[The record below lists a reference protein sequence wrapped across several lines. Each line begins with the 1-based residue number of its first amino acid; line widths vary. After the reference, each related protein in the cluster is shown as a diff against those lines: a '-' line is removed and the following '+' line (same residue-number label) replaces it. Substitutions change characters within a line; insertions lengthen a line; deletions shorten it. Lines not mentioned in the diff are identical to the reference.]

1 MNEIIK
7 GSGGGGK
14 SGGGSARVAV
24 EAPNTLKSTQYA
36 RVLDLVSEGEIEGLV
51 DGLSSVYID
60 NTALVDDQGNF
71 NFTGV
76 TFDYRTGVQSQEYIP
91 GFSSVEN
98 EISVS
103 TEIVKSTPVIRSIT
117 NPNVNAARITVSV
130 PQLTEQDLKKGDLNG
145 SSVTLQIHYKNN
157 GGDWIPARI
166 NPVKTNF
173 SISGNIATSASTK
186 IFDASI
192 KIVWT
197 GTGIATSVL
206 QVCSWLVEY
215 RQTPSGSWTPLQ
227 TGEFSGRS
235 SENNVFVPYGEG
247 DFGGYYVKS
256 ILPPIS
262 SKTVTFHPPTDN
274 TYEFR
279 VTLISGTGT
288 MSIES
293 ATGFYYVPDITISGK
308 TVSNYQRSARIELPS
323 PGPWD
328 IRVSRVTPDSDK
340 TALQNKTYFSS
351 YTEIIDA
358 KLSYPNSAVFGIQ
371 IDAKQFNSI
380 PSRAYEIYGIKV
392 KVPNNYNPIT
402 REYVGE
408 WDGGFNVAWTN
419 NPAWIF
425 YDIVTNDRYGLG
437 NFIDSSSVDKWGL
450 YSIAK
455 YCDEQVLDG
464 LGSYEPRFTC
474 NAYIQTRY
482 EAYTLLSQ
490 LASIFRAMVF
500 WSAGQITCVQD
511 KPSDKVALF
520 NASNVI
526 DGQFNYSGSSVKTR
540 HTVCLVTWNDPADR
554 YKQKVEYVE
563 DEEGIAVYGVVQ
575 TEIQA
580 FGCTSRGQA
589 HRLGKW
595 LLFSER
601 LETETVNFKAGMD
614 AALVYPGAIIQTQ
627 DSFRSGK
634 RFGGRLL
641 SGSSA
646 TELNLDS
653 SIEIEPGK
661 TYEMSVVLSD
671 GSVETTNVTSPIG
684 THSKLTV
691 SPALSTPAITNAI
704 WVLSASDLTPE
715 EWRVVSI
722 TETEPGI
729 VEIAALASRQD
740 KYDAVEKD
748 LILEPLNTTTVN
760 LDAPIVTNLIVEES
774 LYLVTPVVVGNS
786 VTLSWTSS
794 APRFIVSYISDQIN
808 PVSIETSET
817 SYTFNGIPIG
827 EYTFSVQPANI
838 FGRRGT
844 VVSVT
849 KEIYGLKAS
858 PSDVTG
864 LSLNAISGNAH
875 ITFDPATDLDVK
887 IGGHLRLKHARTS
900 ISWNDGIDLGVF
912 IPGTAT
918 SAVVPLLQGNYLA
931 KWVDSSGVESV
942 NAVRIETN
950 SPNIIKLNVVEL
962 IQEEPTFTGTKT
974 NLGMSEFLG
983 EPALTLDSS
992 LTIDEMTSPIDSWP
1006 LFYAWGG
1013 VSSSG
1018 TYLFSNTVDLG
1029 NIYVSRL
1036 SADLESHGVN
1046 ALDKID
1052 NWGLIDSL
1060 LTIDGDV
1067 VSDVSAGLFVKQSD
1081 DGIIYSEWKPF
1092 VVGEY
1097 SSRFFQF
1104 KLELSSSGDSN
1115 IVVTKCSVIIDM
1127 PDTLYSE
1134 NDIISGTSTYSI
1146 VYPTPFYNVS
1156 AIGITAQDMQTGDY
1170 YEITNKTVSGFDI
1183 TFKNSSSIIVSK
1195 TFDYISK
1202 GY

>member
-7 GSGGGGK
+7 GSGGGK

-76 TFDYRTGVQSQEYIP
+76 TFDYRTGTQSQEYIP

-103 TEIVKSTPVIRSIT
+103 TEVVKATPVVRSIT

-130 PQLTEQDLKKGDLNG
+130 PQLTEQDMTNGDLNG

-157 GGDWIPARI
+157 GGDWIPAKVQT
-166 NPVKTNF
+166 VKSALSVSNGT
-173 SISGNIATSASTK
+173 ATSASTQ
-186 IFDASI
+186 ILDAVIS
-192 KIVWT
+192 VYWT
-197 GTGIATSVL
+197 GTEAASTIL
-206 QVCSWLVEY
+206 QTCDWLLEY
-215 RQTPSGSWTPLQ
+215 RSTPSGSWTALQ
-227 TGEFSGRS
+227 TGTLSGKS
-235 SENNVFVPYGEG
+235 KSEDVFYPFGG
-247 DFGGYYVKS
+247 DFGGYYRKYITAPSASKS
-256 ILPPIS
+256 VS
-262 SKTVTFHPPTDN
+262 FQAPTEG

-279 VTLISGTGT
+279 VTKISGYGT
-288 MSIES
+288 VKINYASG
-293 ATGFYYVPDITISGK
+293 TYYIPNIVISGK
-308 TVSNYQRSARIELPS
+308 TVSNYQRSVRIELPA

-358 KLSYPNSAVFGIQ
+358 KLIYPNSAVFGIQ

-380 PSRAYEIYGIKV
+380 PERAYEIYGIKV

-437 NFIDSSSVDKWGL
+437 TFIDSNSVDKWGL

-511 KPSDKVALF
+511 KPADKIALF

-614 AALVYPGAIIQTQ
+614 AAMVYPGAVIQTQ

-641 SGSSA
+641 SGSST

-653 SIEIEPGK
+653 SIEIELGK
-661 TYEMSVVLSD
+661 TYELSIVLSD
-671 GSVETTNVTSPIG
+671 GSVETTNVINPIG
-684 THSKLTV
+684 THSALTV
-691 SPALSTPAITNAI
+691 SPALSTTAITNAI

-748 LILEPLNTTTVN
+748 LILEPLNTTAVN
-760 LDAPIVTNLIVEES
+760 LDAPIVTNLVVEES

-794 APRFIVSYISDQIN
+794 APRFIVSYVSDQIN
-808 PVSIETSET
+808 PVTVETSET

-844 VVSVT
+844 TVSVT

-875 ITFDPATDLDVK
+875 ITFDPAIDLDVK

-950 SPNIIKLNVVEL
+950 SPNVIKLNVVEL

-992 LTIDEMTSPIDSWP
+992 LTVDEMTLPIDSWP

-1018 TYLFSNTVDLG
+1018 TYLFTDTVDLG

-1067 VSDVSAGLFVKQSD
+1067 ISDVSAGLFVKQSD
-1081 DGIIYSEWKPF
+1081 DGITYSEWKPF

-1104 KLELSSSGDSN
+1104 KLELSSSGDNN
-1115 IVVTKCSVIIDM
+1115 IAVTKCTVIIDM

-1134 NDIISGTSTYSI
+1134 NDIVSGASTYSI

-1183 TFKNSSSIIVSK
+1183 TFKNSSGTVVSK

>member
-7 GSGGGGK
+7 GSGGGKG
-14 SGGGSARVAV
+14 GGGSARVAV

-36 RVLDLVSEGEIEGLV
+36 KVLDLVSEGEIEGLV

-76 TFDYRTGVQSQEYIP
+76 AFDYRTGTQSQEYIP

-103 TEIVKSTPVIRSIT
+103 AEVVKATPVVRSIT
-117 NPNVNAARITVSV
+117 NPNVNAARVTISV
-130 PQLTEQDLKKGDLNG
+130 PQLTEQDMTNGDLNG

-157 GGDWIPARI
+157 GGDWIPAKVQAASAALSVS
-166 NPVKTNF
+166 NGT
-173 SISGNIATSASTK
+173 ATSASTQ
-186 IFDASI
+186 ISDAVISI
-192 KIVWT
+192 YWT
-197 GTGIATSVL
+197 GTEAASTIL
-206 QVCSWLVEY
+206 QTCDWLLEY
-215 RQTPSGSWTPLQ
+215 RSTPSGSWTALQ
-227 TGEFSGRS
+227 TGTLSGKS
-235 SENNVFVPYGEG
+235 KSEKVFYPYGEG
-247 DFGGYYVKS
+247 FVGYYRTVITAPSASKS
-256 ILPPIS
+256 VSFQAP
-262 SKTVTFHPPTDN
+262 VEG

-279 VTLISGTGT
+279 VTKISGYGT
-288 MSIES
+288 VKINYASG
-293 ATGFYYVPDITISGK
+293 TYYIPNIVISGK
-308 TVSNYQRSARIELPS
+308 TVSNYQRSTRIELPA

-408 WDGGFNVAWTN
+408 WDGGFNIAWTN

-437 NFIDSSSVDKWGL
+437 TFIDSNSVDKWGL

-511 KPSDKVALF
+511 KPADKIALF

-614 AALVYPGAIIQTQ
+614 AAMVYPGAVIQTQ

-641 SGSSA
+641 SGSST

-653 SIEIEPGK
+653 SIEIELGK
-661 TYEMSVVLSD
+661 TYELSIVLSD
-671 GSVETTNVTSPIG
+671 GTVETTNVTNSIG

-691 SPALSTPAITNAI
+691 NPALSTTAITNAI

-748 LILEPLNTTTVN
+748 LILEPLNTTSIN
-760 LDAPIVTNLIVEES
+760 LDAPIVTNLVVEES

-794 APRFIVSYISDQIN
+794 APRFIVSYVSDQIN
-808 PVSIETSET
+808 PVTVETSET

-844 VVSVT
+844 TASVT

-950 SPNIIKLNVVEL
+950 SPNVIKLNVVEL
-962 IQEEPTFTGTKT
+962 IQEEPLFSGTKI

-992 LTIDEMTSPIDSWP
+992 LTIDEMTLPIDSWP
-1006 LFYAWGG
+1006 LFYVWGG

-1018 TYLFSNTVDLG
+1018 TYLFTNTVDLG

-1052 NWGLIDSL
+1052 NWGLIDPL

-1067 VSDVSAGLFVKQSD
+1067 ISDVSAGLFVKQSD
-1081 DGIIYSEWKPF
+1081 DGITYSEWKPF

-1104 KLELSSSGDSN
+1104 KLELSSSGYNN
-1115 IVVTKCSVIIDM
+1115 IAVTKCSVIIDM

-1134 NDIISGTSTYSI
+1134 NDIISGTSTYSV

-1183 TFKNSSSIIVSK
+1183 TFKNSSGTIVSK

>member
-7 GSGGGGK
+7 GSGGGKGG
-14 SGGGSARVAV
+14 GGGSARVAV

-36 RVLDLVSEGEIEGLV
+36 KVIDLVSEGEIEGLV
-51 DGLSSVYID
+51 DGLSSVYIN

-76 TFDYRTGVQSQEYIP
+76 TFDYRTGTQSQEYIP

-103 TEIVKSTPVIRSIT
+103 TEVVKATPVVRSIT
-117 NPNVNAARITVSV
+117 NPNVNAARITVSI
-130 PQLTEQDLKKGDLNG
+130 PQLTEQDMTNGDLNG

-157 GGDWIPARI
+157 GGDWIPAK
-166 NPVKTNF
+166 VQAVESSLSVSDGT
-173 SISGNIATSASTK
+173 ATSASTQ
-186 IFDASI
+186 ILDAVIS
-192 KIVWT
+192 VYWT
-197 GTGIATSVL
+197 GTEAASTIL
-206 QVCSWLVEY
+206 QTCDWLLEY
-215 RQTPSGSWTPLQ
+215 RSTPSGSWTTLQ
-227 TGEFSGRS
+227 TGTFSGQSRS
-235 SENNVFVPYGEG
+235 EGVFIPFGG
-247 DFGGYYVKS
+247 DFGGYYRKS
-256 ILPPIS
+256 ITAPS
-262 SKTVTFHPPTDN
+262 ASKSVSFQAPTEG

-279 VTLISGTGT
+279 VTKISGYGT
-288 MSIES
+288 VKINYASG
-293 ATGFYYVPDITISGK
+293 TYYIPNITISGK
-308 TVSNYQRSARIELPS
+308 TVSNYQRSTRIELPA

-371 IDAKQFNSI
+371 IDARQFNSI

-437 NFIDSSSVDKWGL
+437 NFIDSNSVDKWGL

-511 KPSDKVALF
+511 KPADKIALF

-614 AALVYPGAIIQTQ
+614 AAMVYPGAVIQTQ

-641 SGSSA
+641 SGSST

-653 SIEIEPGK
+653 SVDIELGK
-661 TYEMSVVLSD
+661 TYELSIVLSD
-671 GSVETTNVTSPIG
+671 GTVETTNVTNSIG
-684 THSKLTV
+684 THSTLTV
-691 SPALSTPAITNAI
+691 NPALSTTAITNAI

-748 LILEPLNTTTVN
+748 LILEPLNTTAVN
-760 LDAPIVTNLIVEES
+760 LGVPIVTNLVVEES

-794 APRFIVSYISDQIN
+794 APRFIVSYVSDQIN
-808 PVSIETSET
+808 PVTVEASET
-817 SYTFNGIPIG
+817 SQTFYGIPTG
-827 EYTFSVQPANI
+827 EYTFSVQPANL
-838 FGRRGT
+838 FDRRGT
-844 VVSVT
+844 TVSVT
-849 KEIYGLKAS
+849 KEIYGLKAA

-864 LSLNAISGNAH
+864 LSLNAIGGNAH

-887 IGGHLRLKHARTS
+887 VGGYLRLKHSKESA
-900 ISWNDGIDLGVF
+900 SWNDGIEFGVF
-912 IPGTAT
+912 IPGTASST
-918 SAVVPLLQGNYLA
+918 VVPLLEGNYLA
-931 KWVDSSGVESV
+931 KWVDSSGTESIDA
-942 NAVRIETN
+942 AVIFTN
-950 SPNIIKLNVVEL
+950 YPDILKLNIAET
-962 IQEEPTFTGTKT
+962 IQEDPGFKGQKT
-974 NLGMSEFLG
+974 NVGVSEFVG
-983 EPALTLDSS
+983 VPAIMLDSVLS
-992 LTIDEMTSPIDSWP
+992 IDSMLTNVDSFP
-1006 LFYAWGG
+1006 YFEAWGG
-1013 VSSSG
+1013 VSQNG
-1018 TYLFSNTVDLG
+1018 EYLFSNTIDLG
-1029 NIYVSRL
+1029 AIYTSRL
-1036 SADLESHGVN
+1036 SANIVSFGVN
-1046 ALDKID
+1046 SEDKVD
-1052 NWGLIDSL
+1052 LWGLIDDL
-1060 LTIDGDV
+1060 LRVDGDV
-1067 VSDVSAGLFVKQSD
+1067 ISDVSATIFVKYSNND
-1081 DGIIYSEWKPF
+1081 IDYSEWLPLF
-1092 VVGEY
+1092 VGDY
-1097 SSRFFQF
+1097 SARFFKF
-1104 KLELSSSGDSN
+1104 KVLLNSGGSNN
-1115 IVVTKCSVIIDM
+1115 IVITKCSVIVDM
-1127 PDTLYSE
+1127 PDTIYSGE
-1134 NDIISGTSTYSI
+1134 DISSGLSTYSV
-1146 VYPTPFYNVS
+1146 VYPKPFYNSS
-1156 AIGITAQDMQTGDY
+1156 AIGITAQDMRTGDY
-1170 YEITNKTVSGFDI
+1170 YIISNKTNFGFDI
-1183 TFKNSSSIIVSK
+1183 TFKNSVGSNINK

>member
-1 MNEIIK
+1 MNGIIK

-14 SGGGSARVAV
+14 GGGGSARVAV
-24 EAPNTLKSTQYA
+24 ESPNTLKSTQYA

-51 DGLSSVYID
+51 NGLSSVYID
-60 NTALVDDQGNF
+60 NTSLVDDKGDF

-76 TFDYRTGVQSQEYIP
+76 IFDYRKGIQSQEYIP
-91 GFSSVEN
+91 GFSSIEN
-98 EISVS
+98 EISVG
-103 TEIVKSTPVIRSIT
+103 TEIVKDTPVARSIT
-117 NPNVNAARITVSV
+117 NPNVNAARVTVSV
-130 PQLTEQDLKKGDLNG
+130 PQLTEQDMTNGDLNG
-145 SSVTLQIHYKNN
+145 SSVTLIIDYKNN
-157 GGDWIPARI
+157 GGEWTPAKI
-166 NPVKTNF
+166 QVKR
-173 SISGNIATSASTK
+173 SQLSVSGGNATSATTK
-186 IFDASI
+186 ILGATI
-192 KIVWT
+192 NILWT
-197 GTGIATSVL
+197 GLITSTNIL
-206 QVCSWLVEY
+206 QSCNWEVEY
-215 RQTPSGSWTPLQ
+215 RSTPSGTWTTLQ
-227 TGEFSGRS
+227 AGTFSG
-235 SENNVFVPYGEG
+235 
-247 DFGGYYVKS
+247 
-256 ILPPIS
+256 S
-262 SKTVTFHPPTDN
+262 SKYEAVYDTSGGWENSSTSLVLKAPSITKAIDFQAPVEG

-279 VTLISGTGT
+279 VTKLSGSGEMTVKNAQGT
-288 MSIES
+288 HYS
-293 ATGFYYVPDITISGK
+293 AEVTISGK
-308 TVSNYQRSARIELPS
+308 TVSNYQRSLRIELPS

-437 NFIDSSSVDKWGL
+437 NFIDSNSVDKWGL

-511 KPSDKVALF
+511 RPSDKIALF
-520 NASNVI
+520 NSSNVI

-540 HTVCLVTWNDPADR
+540 HTVCLVTWNDPVDR

-614 AALVYPGAIIQTQ
+614 AARIYPGAVIQTQ

-641 SGSSA
+641 SGSST

-653 SIEIEPGK
+653 SVDIELGK
-661 TYEMSVVLSD
+661 TYELSIVLSN
-671 GSVETTNVTSPIG
+671 GTVETTNVTNSIG
-684 THSKLTV
+684 THSTLTV
-691 SPALSTPAITNAI
+691 NPALSTTAITNAI

-748 LILEPLNTTTVN
+748 LILEPLNTTSIN
-760 LDAPIVTNLIVEES
+760 LDAPIVTNLVVEES

-794 APRFIVSYISDQIN
+794 APRFIVSYVSDQIN
-808 PVSIETSET
+808 PISVETSET
-817 SYTFNGIPIG
+817 SYTFNGVPLG

-844 VVSVT
+844 TVSVT

-864 LSLNAISGNAH
+864 LALNAISGNAH
-875 ITFDPATDLDVK
+875 ITFNPATDLDVK

-900 ISWNDGIDLGVF
+900 ISWNDGIDMGVF

-950 SPNIIKLNVVEL
+950 SPNVIKLNVVEL

-983 EPALTLDSS
+983 EPALILDSS

-1018 TYLFSNTVDLG
+1018 TYLFTDTVDLG

-1052 NWGLIDSL
+1052 NQGLIDSL

-1081 DGIIYSEWKPF
+1081 DGITYSEWKPF

-1104 KLELSSSGDSN
+1104 KLELSSSGDNN
-1115 IVVTKCSVIIDM
+1115 IAVTKCSVIIDM

-1134 NDIISGTSTYSI
+1134 NDIVSGTSTYSV

-1183 TFKNSSSIIVSK
+1183 TFKNSSGTIVSK